1 MQAQIANQDNNDET
15 IGFMKN
21 LLETDTDEKLNPKPE
36 KPVPSHPPNPS
47 LEKQIIYL
55 ITEGSFTVS
64 ADSLTGTHFQNFSGK
79 ELLLKFKAL
88 GCWTRKGSG
97 HECNATGNPNGK
109 EAGEGYLLPAAK
121 ENCLVIQSPRGI
133 SSQREPAAFSA
144 LEHEILLLPME
155 IITFIRNDKPHSYL
169 YKEWTGDLIIEWSLL
184 DLSSK

>member
-1 MQAQIANQDNNDET
+1 MQAQIANQDNHDET
-15 IGFMKN
+15 TGFMKN
-21 LLETDTDEKLNPKPE
+21 LLEADTDEKLNPQPE
-36 KPVPSHPPNPS
+36 KPVPSHPSNAS

-79 ELLLKFKAL
+79 TRKIKFKAL
-88 GCWTRKGSG
+88 GCWKRKGSG
-97 HECNATGNPNGK
+97 HECNATGNPNEGN
-109 EAGEGYLLPAAK
+109 AGEGYLLPGAK
-121 ENCLVIQSPRGI
+121 GNCLVIQSPRGI

-184 DLSSK
+184 

>member
-1 MQAQIANQDNNDET
+1 MQGQIADQDNNDET

-21 LLETDTDEKLNPKPE
+21 LLERDTDEKLNPKPE

-55 ITEGSFTVS
+55 ITEGIFTVS

-79 ELLLKFKAL
+79 ERQIKFKAL
-88 GCWTRKGSG
+88 GCWTRKGSDQ
-97 HECNATGNPNGK
+97 ECDARGNSKGK
-109 EAGEGYLLPAAK
+109 AAGEGYLLPTAK

-133 SSQREPAAFSA
+133 SSKREPEAFSE
-144 LEHEILLLPME
+144 LEHEIILQPME
-155 IITFIRNDKPHSYL
+155 IITFIRNDKPHSYI

-184 DLSSK
+184 

>member
-1 MQAQIANQDNNDET
+1 MQAQIANQDSNDET

-55 ITEGSFTVS
+55 ITEGIFTVS
-64 ADSLTGTHFQNFSGK
+64 ADSLTGTQFQNFSGK
-79 ELLLKFKAL
+79 ERQIKFKAL
-88 GCWTRKGSG
+88 GCWARKGSG
-97 HECNATGNPNGK
+97 QECDARGNSEGK
-109 EAGEGYLLPAAK
+109 AGEGYLLPTAK

-133 SSQREPAAFSA
+133 SSKREPEAFSE
-144 LEHEILLLPME
+144 LECEIKLEPME
-155 IITFIRNDKPHSYL
+155 IITFIRNDKPHSYI

-184 DLSSK
+184 

>member
-21 LLETDTDEKLNPKPE
+21 LLETDTDEKLNPKLE

-64 ADSLTGTHFQNFSGK
+64 ADSLTGTPFQNFSGK
-79 ELLLKFKAL
+79 ERKIKFKAL
-88 GCWTRKGSG
+88 GCWKHTGSS
-97 HECNATGNPNGK
+97 HECNAKGNSEEN
-109 EAGEGYLLPAAK
+109 AGEGYLLPTAK
-121 ENCLVIQSPRGI
+121 NNCLVIQSPRGI
-133 SSQREPAAFSA
+133 SSMREPAAFSE
-144 LEHEILLLPME
+144 LECEITLKPME

-169 YKEWTGDLIIEWSLL
+169 YKEWTGDLTIEWSLL
-184 DLSSK
+184 